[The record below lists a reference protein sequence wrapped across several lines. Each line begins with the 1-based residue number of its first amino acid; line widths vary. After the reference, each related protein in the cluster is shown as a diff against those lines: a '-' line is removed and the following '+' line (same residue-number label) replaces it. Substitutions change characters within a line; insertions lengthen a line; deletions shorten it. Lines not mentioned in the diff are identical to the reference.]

1 MAFEPVKLVH
11 PKTGQVVI
19 ATTPVDLTNFRFND
33 GYVAADT
40 ATLLVG
46 GENGEEKYP
55 GLVEGLKKVE
65 QIEADEE
72 AAAKAEAESPKS
84 DVTPAPTEDAKVD
97 AKSDAPSDDGKA
109 ATSSAKPAPAAKPA
123 SGTSAAAK

>member
-33 GYVAADT
+33 GYVAAD
-40 ATLLVG
+40 AARLLVDA
-46 GENGEEKYP
+46 ENGAEKYP
-55 GLVEGLKKVE
+55 GLAEGLKKVE
-65 QIEADEE
+65 EIEADEE

-84 DVTPAPTEDAKVD
+84 DVAPAPTEDAKVD

-109 ATSSAKPAPAAKPA
+109 AAPAKPATAAKPA

>member
-1 MAFEPVKLVH
+1 MAFEPIKLVH

-40 ATLLVG
+40 AALLVQ

-55 GLVEGLKKVE
+55 GLAEGLKQVE
-65 QIEADEE
+65 RIEADEE
-72 AAAKAEAESPKS
+72 AAAKTEAESPKS
-84 DVTPAPTEDAKVD
+84 DVAPAPTEDAKVD
-97 AKSDAPSDDGKA
+97 AKPGTASAKPVAG
-109 ATSSAKPAPAAKPA
+109 AKPAPGNTADAK
-123 SGTSAAAK
+123 